1 MGTGNL
7 GPKIHLVK
15 NLLNF
20 MTHSRQPSKS
30 LAFAHDYI
38 TKTIKIQLKPSAFSW
53 HTGKSLAYS
62 RSKKEC
68 SAYLQIIFGC
78 QLLHARFRDHSVSQ
92 TTPNQFPFS
101 THKQRQRSL
110 VGLSNLDIVAI
121 SQRLRW
127 YSRFRQYLL
136 FSLLDQSKYYML
148 GMPHEGRRECPWKSR
163 RKWGSK
169 GRFRRLRC
177 MIWEQWYELRS

>member
-7 GPKIHLVK
+7 GPKTHLVK

-20 MTHSRQPSKS
+20 MTHSRQPSRS

-38 TKTIKIQLKPSAFSW
+38 TKTINIQLKPW
-53 HTGKSLAYS
+53 HTGKSLTYS

-68 SAYLQIIFGC
+68 SAYLQTIFGC
-78 QLLHARFRDHSVSQ
+78 QLFHASFRDHSVSQ

-110 VGLSNLDIVAI
+110 EGLSNLDIVAI
-121 SQRLRW
+121 SQRLR
-127 YSRFRQYLL
+127 
-136 FSLLDQSKYYML
+136 
-148 GMPHEGRRECPWKSR
+148 
-163 RKWGSK
+163 
-169 GRFRRLRC
+169 
-177 MIWEQWYELRS
+177 